1 MSAGSNKLRLFIT
14 IALPEEAKRALKLA
28 QDELKAGLTGSALR
42 WTRPDQYHLTLKFLG
57 DVEDSSVS
65 EIIRAL
71 RRSCSG
77 FPQLEMRAEGAGV
90 FPNLR
95 RPRVIWAGVRDGAE
109 ALTLLQEGI
118 ELALEPFAFGRE
130 ERDFNGHIT
139 LARCQLL
146 QRSETELLSQ
156 LLPAFE
162 RRSFA
167 TWTATHFELIRSEL
181 QPEGSRYTTLATIP
195 LAAEAP
201 FGTLPG
207 E

>member
-1 MSAGSNKLRLFIT
+1 MSAGSNKLRLFIA

-139 LARCQLL
+139 LARCQLPCL
-146 QRSETELLSQ
+146 EGRETVSCSSDPKRNCFRSCCPRLSG
-156 LLPAFE
+156 A
-162 RRSFA
+162 RSPPGPP
-167 TWTATHFELIRSEL
+167 L
-181 QPEGSRYTTLATIP
+181 TLS
-195 LAAEAP
+195 
-201 FGTLPG
+201 
-207 E
+207 